1 MSQIKNLTLVF
12 AFFISIN
19 LFGQNK
25 RFVEEVA
32 MYHLDSLT
40 KTDPAYKLVLYY
52 SKGALVSSKTS
63 IKDTIDET
71 YIKKNV
77 QMKSVFNEVT
87 LVEKDKLT
95 SFPFTEHKMKNK
107 NYTPLNIYH
116 YMKIKDNYFVFFDIQ
131 GNYGGTNILL
141 VMDLKGDLVRYKL
154 MTYKN

>member
-1 MSQIKNLTLVF
+1 MSLFKNLSLALIFLSLISF
-12 AFFISIN
+12 AQS
-19 LFGQNK
+19 K

-40 KTDPAYKLVLYY
+40 KSDPAYKLVLYY
-52 SKGALVSSKTS
+52 SKGALLSSKTS

-77 QMKSVFNEVT
+77 QLESKFKDFTM
-87 LVEKDKLT
+87 VEKNKLT

-116 YMKIKDNYFVFFDIQ
+116 YMKIKENYFVFFDVQ
-131 GNYGGTNILL
+131 GNYGGTNVLL
-141 VMDLKGDLVRYKL
+141 VMDLKGNLVRYKL